1 MPNEHKLKSF
11 ELNGEPVWVELQEV
25 EAEDT
30 GFQRAGRDGETS
42 HRFETAIA
50 RIRPA
55 AQAVL
60 ETLRELNTPKNIEI
74 EFGIKFSGKI
84 GAFIA
89 SADTD
94 ATFRVKLVWENPRPT
109 PDESG

>member
-1 MPNEHKLKSF
+1 MPSEHKVRCF
-11 ELNGEPVWVELQEV
+11 EVNGEPVWVELQDV
-25 EAEDT
+25 AAEDT
-30 GFQRAGRDGETS
+30 SFQRAGRDEEASRG
-42 HRFETAIA
+42 FETAIA

-55 AQAVL
+55 ARAVL
-60 ETLRELNTPKNIEI
+60 ETLSDLNTPKNIEI

-94 ATFRVKLVWENPRPT
+94 ATFRVKLVWENPTRS
-109 PDESG
+109 PDQSG

>member
-1 MPNEHKLKSF
+1 MPSEHKVRCF
-11 ELNGEPVWVELQEV
+11 EVNGAPVWVELQDV
-25 EAEDT
+25 EAEAT
-30 GFQRAGRDGETS
+30 GFQRAGRDEEASRG
-42 HRFETAIA
+42 FETAIA

-74 EFGIKFSGKI
+74 EFGIKFSGKV

-89 SADTD
+89 SADTE
-94 ATFRVKLVWENPRPT
+94 ATFRVKLVWENPSPAR
-109 PDESG
+109 DGSG